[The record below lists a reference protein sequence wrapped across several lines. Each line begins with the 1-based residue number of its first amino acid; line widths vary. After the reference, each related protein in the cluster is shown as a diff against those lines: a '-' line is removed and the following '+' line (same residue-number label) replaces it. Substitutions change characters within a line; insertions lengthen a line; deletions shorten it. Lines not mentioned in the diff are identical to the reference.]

1 MGKIEDYMFVV
12 SVDGVL
18 AVCQP
23 KEECKLEDR
32 IEIKEP
38 YGSIRKYVRATN
50 AVYDFKNELLIFSDG
65 KSQVAVKF
73 SRFIDVIN
81 TLRIMYELTP
91 YPHSVTSVK
100 EILKGYS
107 VYLAEGSTLDNPRL
121 VFVFP
126 EDGIIFGVVA
136 PRCITGEE

>member
-12 SVDGVL
+12 SVDRVL
-18 AVCQP
+18 AICQP

-50 AVYDFKNELLIFSDG
+50 AIYDFENELIIFSNG
-65 KSQVAVKF
+65 KSQVAVKH
-73 SRFIDVIN
+73 SCFINVVNI
-81 TLRIMYELTP
+81 LRILYELTP
-91 YPHSVTSVK
+91 FPRSITSMKKV
-100 EILKGYS
+100 LKCYR

-136 PRCITGEE
+136 PRCVTGEG